1 MITHSRMSHTA
12 LPAHIDDDRLVGSGP
27 VIPAP
32 MTEYNV
38 RLLRHL
44 ASGNR
49 FLTSSPQTMS
59 YFLNRIEWTLPLRRL
74 VEQMNEL
81 GTLRYSLIEE
91 YGLSKLQQIRE
102 KLLKV
107 IFHLA
112 ERMTNSWRGL
122 MTNRRTSISKIRGT
136 TPVLPMQ

>member
-27 VIPAP
+27 IIPAP

-38 RLLRHL
+38 RSLDVHPLWL
-44 ASGNR
+44 YLIS
-49 FLTSSPQTMS
+49 LPQTMS

-91 YGLSKLQQIRE
+91 LVRFS
-102 KLLKV
+102 
-107 IFHLA
+107 FHQ
-112 ERMTNSWRGL
+112 M
-122 MTNRRTSISKIRGT
+122 
-136 TPVLPMQ
+136 